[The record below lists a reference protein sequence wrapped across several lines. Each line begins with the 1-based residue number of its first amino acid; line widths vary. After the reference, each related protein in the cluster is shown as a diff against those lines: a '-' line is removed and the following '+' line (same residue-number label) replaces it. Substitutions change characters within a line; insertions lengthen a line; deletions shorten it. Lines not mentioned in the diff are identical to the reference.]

1 MGKQMDQQGQTS
13 SDSDNS
19 CVIEMVQLANDLRG
33 ELRALHSTQAQVG
46 DRRPPCPVIIAK
58 VRDQTRNVDNGEY
71 DPGHVAIGP
80 YNYPRPKTQSKSPQL
95 AKEHDKLMSL
105 DKVVT
110 AAKALRPGMT
120 VEVDVYLNELRCVE
134 KSVRDCYGNDF
145 DDMTSEQ
152 FVRMLLLDGC
162 YILSRLVGLQ
172 LGAQPMDDALGTA
185 NARVLSASRAEALGS
200 ANAGSLSAE
209 RAEALA
215 VVRDVFYLAENQIP
229 FFVLAKIG
237 ELTGLDRNDRVIA
250 DIAKYALD
258 LMRIQKYAEAAP
270 AVVPTDPGNL
280 LHLLHMHLK
289 PVAPSASS
297 AATVS
302 GAKRVT
308 VRRWRS
314 ATEYYFAGVMF
325 KRRDMSEEGPTR
337 CILDVKLSSGSGTL
351 EVPCLD
357 IDAETWRLLR
367 NLMELEQRNRE
378 TVGSHVTAYCVFMSQ
393 VACTT
398 KDVELLTKRG
408 IIVHGHGNNDEVA
421 KCFADL
427 CKGIMFDPND
437 AHHNYLRET
446 CCKLEK
452 RFLSNPRRWMAWLRQ
467 KYFNNPWLAVGL
479 LAAVIGLVCGFVQA
493 VYSVL
498 SYKQG

>member
-1 MGKQMDQQGQTS
+1 
-13 SDSDNS
+13 
-19 CVIEMVQLANDLRG
+19 MVQLANDLRG

-46 DRRPPCPVIIAK
+46 DRRPPCPVIIGK
-58 VRDQTRNVDNGEY
+58 VRDQTRNVNNGEY
-71 DPGHVAIGP
+71 DPDHVAIGP
-80 YNYPRPKTQSKSPQL
+80 YNYPRPQSKSPQL

-120 VEVDVYLNELRCVE
+120 VEVDVYVNELRCLE

-172 LGAQPMDDALGTA
+172 LGAQPMDDAVGTA
-185 NARVLSASRAEALGS
+185 NAGVLSA
-200 ANAGSLSAE
+200 N

-229 FFVLAKIG
+229 FFVLEKIG
-237 ELTGLDRNDRVIA
+237 ELTGLDQWRSQPNTPGWVVHGPPWPPPSYATGLDGNNRVITETA
-250 DIAKYALD
+250 EYALD
-258 LMRIQKYAEAAP
+258 LMRRQKYSEAAP
-270 AVVPTDPGNL
+270 AVVPTVPGNL

-289 PVAPSASS
+289 PVAPTISS
-297 AATVS
+297 ATTAN
-302 GAKRVT
+302 GANPEP

-325 KRRDMSEEGPTR
+325 KRRDMSENGLTR

>member
-1 MGKQMDQQGQTS
+1 MLGYQLGNKARTERPLRGQQNSRSARTTAATLLGGRIRQPIGEALLLVGKHMDQQE
-13 SDSDNS
+13 
-19 CVIEMVQLANDLRG
+19 IVQLANDLRG
-33 ELRALHSTQAQVG
+33 ELRALHLIQAQVG
-46 DRRPPCPVIIAK
+46 DRRPPCPVIIGK

-71 DPGHVAIGP
+71 DPDHVAIGP
-80 YNYPRPKTQSKSPQL
+80 YNYPRPQSKSPQL

-120 VEVDVYLNELRCVE
+120 VEVDIYVNELRCLE
-134 KSVRDCYGNDF
+134 KSVRDCYGNKF
-145 DDMTSEQ
+145 DDMSSEQ

-172 LGAQPMDDALGTA
+172 LGAQPMDDAVGTA
-185 NARVLSASRAEALGS
+185 NAGV
-200 ANAGSLSAE
+200 LSAE

-229 FFVLAKIG
+229 FFVLEKIG
-237 ELTGLDRNDRVIA
+237 ELTGLDGNDRVIA

-270 AVVPTDPGNL
+270 AMVLTVPGNL

-289 PVAPSASS
+289 PVAPSISP
-297 AATVS
+297 AAPVN
-302 GAKRVT
+302 GVDPEP

-325 KRRDMSEEGPTR
+325 KRRDMSSNGLTR

-378 TVGSHVTAYCVFMSQ
+378 TVGSHVTSYCVFMSQ

-427 CKGIMFDPND
+427 
-437 AHHNYLRET
+437 
-446 CCKLEK
+446 
-452 RFLSNPRRWMAWLRQ
+452 
-467 KYFNNPWLAVGL
+467 
-479 LAAVIGLVCGFVQA
+479 
-493 VYSVL
+493 
-498 SYKQG
+498 

>member
-1 MGKQMDQQGQTS
+1 MDQQGQTS
-13 SDSDNS
+13 IDSDDS
-19 CVIEMVQLANDLRG
+19 KMVQLANGLRG
-33 ELRALHSTQAQVG
+33 ELDALHSPQAQVG
-46 DRRPPCPVIIAK
+46 DKRPPCPIIIAK

-71 DPGHVAIGP
+71 DPDHVAIGP
-80 YNYPRPKTQSKSPQL
+80 YNYTRPQSKSPHL
-95 AKEHDKLMSL
+95 AMEHDKLMSL
-105 DKVVT
+105 DMVIT
-110 AAKALRPGMT
+110 AAKARRPGMT
-120 VEVDVYLNELRCVE
+120 VEVDVYVKELAHLE
-134 KSVRDCYGNDF
+134 ESVRNCYGNTF
-145 DDMTSEQ
+145 PDMTSEQ

-162 YILSRLVGLQ
+162 YILSRLVNLQ
-172 LGAQPMDDALGTA
+172 LGAQAMDDAAGTA
-185 NARVLSASRAEALGS
+185 NAGVLSAS
-200 ANAGSLSAE
+200 

-237 ELTGLDRNDRVIA
+237 ELTGLDGNDRVITQ
-250 DIAKYALD
+250 IAKYALD
-258 LMRIQKYAEAAP
+258 LIRRQKYAVADL
-270 AVVPTDPGNL
+270 VTVPTDPGNL

-289 PVAPSASS
+289 PVAPTISS
-297 AATVS
+297 TTTAS
-302 GAKRVT
+302 GADPEP

-325 KRRDMSEEGPTR
+325 KRRDMSETGHTR

-408 IIVHGHGNNDEVA
+408 VIVHGQGNNDEVA
-421 KCFADL
+421 RCFTDL

-437 AHHNYLRET
+437 PRCNYLRGT

-452 RFLSNPRRWMAWLRQ
+452 RFLSNPQRWMAWLRR

-479 LAAVIGLVCGFVQA
+479 LAAAIGLLCAIVQA

-498 SYKQG
+498 SYKNG